1 MDAPSQRL
9 DKEMLDI
16 KLEFVLFVYYRLQS
30 TELQMKSEVATV
42 RLRYEQQVK
51 NLSGELT
58 SMQVK
63 TIIYIIY

>member
-1 MDAPSQRL
+1 
-9 DKEMLDI
+9 ML
-16 KLEFVLFVYYRLQS
+16 FAYYRLQS

-63 TIIYIIY
+63 TIIYIIYYKDHT

>member
-1 MDAPSQRL
+1 
-9 DKEMLDI
+9 MLDI

-63 TIIYIIY
+63 TFIYIINLKDHT